1 MIERGLEY
9 LGFCDSVVS
18 KTPWVMILR
27 EAQYHQKPGFYAV
40 AAPKRPEVMILR
52 EA

>member
-9 LGFCDSVVS
+9 LGFCDSVAS

-27 EAQYHQKPGFYAV
+27 EAQYHQKLRFGVLAV
-40 AAPKRPEVMILR
+40 PEVMILR